1 MQSTT
6 VREVDET
13 MKRLLRVK
21 EEIIEKGSIPTI
33 KGDND

>member
-1 MQSTT
+1 
-6 VREVDET
+6 

-33 KGDND
+33 KGDNDW